1 VRVVKDNHPTLRATI
16 ALLLDSPVS
25 ARVPVRQVVE
35 RDLGHGRIERRE
47 LSCSAVLAGKTAF
60 PGLQQIYRL
69 ERERVSKKTGQRQVE
84 VEYGISSLTGK
95 EAGPRELLQY
105 RRGEWKI
112 ENQSHYVRDV
122 TFGEDQSQ
130 VRNGTVAQVLAAL
143 RNVAIGLLR
152 GAGQP
157 NIAAATRYY
166 AARPWEALALI
177 GLPATFK

>member
-1 VRVVKDNHPTLRATI
+1 MVVKENHPHLRATLE
-16 ALLLDSPVS
+16 LLLSSPVS
-25 ARVPVRQVVE
+25 KRVPVRRVVE

-47 LSCSAVLAGKTAF
+47 MICSEVLAGKTAF
-60 PGLQQIYRL
+60 PGLVQIYRL
-69 ERERVSKKTGQRQVE
+69 ERERVAKKTGKRQVE
-84 VEYGISSLTGK
+84 VEYGISSLSGK

-130 VRNGTVAQVLAAL
+130 VRDGRVAQVMAAL
-143 RNVAIGLLR
+143 RNVAIGLMR
-152 GAGQP
+152 GAGQQ
-157 NIAAATRYY
+157 NMAAATRYY

>member
-1 VRVVKDNHPTLRATI
+1 MVVKDNHPHLRATI
-16 ALLLDSPVS
+16 ELLLDSPVS
-25 ARVPVRQVVE
+25 VRVPVRQAVE
-35 RDLGHGRIERRE
+35 RDLGHGRLERRE
-47 LSCSAVLAGKTAF
+47 LRCSEVLAGKTTF
-60 PGLQQIYRL
+60 PGLKQIYRL
-69 ERERVSKKTGQRQVE
+69 ERERVSKKTGKRQVE
-84 VEYGISSLTGK
+84 VEYGISSLSGK
-95 EAGPRELLQY
+95 EAGPWALLQL

-152 GAGQP
+152 GAGRP

-177 GLPATFK
+177 GLPTTFK